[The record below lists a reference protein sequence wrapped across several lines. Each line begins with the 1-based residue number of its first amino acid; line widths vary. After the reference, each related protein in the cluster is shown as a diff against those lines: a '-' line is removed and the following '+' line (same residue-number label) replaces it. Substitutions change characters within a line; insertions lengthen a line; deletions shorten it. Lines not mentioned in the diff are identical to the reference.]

1 VVFMKGARA
10 QAAAPDDGR
19 RDGATSTLA
28 PATDASPDGEGAPP
42 PCARV
47 AEAFEPALQPDG
59 RAANASEPRRPR
71 RARRAH
77 ATLEDEALSTCGAL
91 LGSIEALAFELPDAP
106 GPRSERALA
115 DARRFGA
122 RVRDQLEAMSW
133 LALPELRTTTQRA
146 PFPVARWVEHACR
159 GALPRVHALGG
170 SLHWPSADVL
180 GELSAELAV
189 SRMDRA
195 LTVMIEQLA
204 EAAGEGLNLTVQ
216 VLTNDQAFAIELS
229 AQPASAEHVQG
240 GEPLSPLLTRA
251 WEALLAF
258 HRGTFQLEV
267 LQLDRPLTI
276 RCTLPRLP

>member
-1 VVFMKGARA
+1 MKGARA
-10 QAAAPDDGR
+10 QADAPDEGR
-19 RDGATSTLA
+19 RDGGMSMPA
-28 PATDASPDGEGAPP
+28 PGAVAPPDGEIAPHSR
-42 PCARV
+42 AFA
-47 AEAFEPALQPDG
+47 AEAPEPRPRAGG
-59 RAANASEPRRPR
+59 RTPKVSEPLRPR

-146 PFPVARWVEHACR
+146 PFPVARWLEHACR
-159 GALPRVHALGG
+159 GALPCVHALGG
-170 SLHWPSADVL
+170 SLRWPSADVL
-180 GELSAELAV
+180 GELRAELAV

-204 EAAGEGLNLTVQ
+204 EAAGDGASLTVQ
-216 VLTNDQAFAIELS
+216 VLTNDQALAIELS
-229 AQPASAEHVQG
+229 AQPVSAELLLE
-240 GEPLSPLLTRA
+240 GEPVSPLLTRA

-258 HRGTFQLEV
+258 HRGTFQLDA
-267 LQLDRPLTI
+267 QQPDRPLTI